1 MLHQPTALIADD
13 EPLLRRHL
21 QALLQDVWPE
31 LNIVAL
37 ACDGEEAWE
46 LTLQHQPDIAFLDI
60 RMPGQTGIE
69 LVQHFRQLP
78 KAPLVVFTTAYD
90 QHAVEAFENEA
101 VDYLLKPLEESRLEK
116 ATQRLKQRLQQPADG
131 VDLQKIQHL
140 LTQLMPTPSHALQDT
155 HHKTPTKLQWIKASQ
170 RDTVHL
176 LDVQQVDYF
185 LAEDKYTTVH
195 SQGQEYLIRTPI
207 STLEQQ
213 LDEELFWRVHRSCIV
228 RVAQIGKVVRDELGH
243 MSLFLR
249 QTNLELPVSRAYQH
263 LFRQM

>member
-1 MLHQPTALIADD
+1 MLHRPTALIADD

-21 QALLQDVWPE
+21 QGLLQEVWPD
-31 LNIVAL
+31 LQIVAL
-37 ACDGEEAWE
+37 ACDGEEAWDLILE
-46 LTLQHQPDIAFLDI
+46 HQPDIAFLDI

-69 LVQHFRQLP
+69 LVQNFRQLA

-116 ATQRLKQRLQQPADG
+116 AIARLKQRLQQPVEG
-131 VDLQKIQHL
+131 VDLQKIHHL
-140 LTQLMPTPSHALQDT
+140 LSQLMPAASQDSQSKAPS
-155 HHKTPTKLQWIKASQ
+155 KLQWIKASQ
-170 RDTVHL
+170 RDTVHM
-176 LDVQQVDYF
+176 LDVQHVDYF

-249 QTNLELPVSRAYQH
+249 HSNQELPVSRAYQH